1 MSKRELS
8 WYSKVAD
15 LMAKTGKSI
24 FAAAIELDIPIT
36 QKEAEAHFHGD
47 EFQKVLRASRA
58 RIYGDLS
65 NDPGHNKRT
74 LIGKLIR
81 AAEILMDSG
90 KADKAAEVLHKIAKI
105 EGWDKSEN
113 AIQIFGELTQKEFSE
128 IRTRLHEQHPELKT
142 KPFDA

>member
-1 MSKRELS
+1 LKRELA

-15 LMAKTGKSI
+15 LMSKTGKSI
-24 FAAAIELDIPIT
+24 FAAAIELEIPIT
-36 QKEAEAHFHGD
+36 QKEAENHFLSD
-47 EFQKVLRASRA
+47 EFQKVLRNSRA

-105 EGWDKSEN
+105 EGWESAQSTITVIGD
-113 AIQIFGELTQKEFSE
+113 LTQRDLDE
-128 IRTRLHEQHPELKT
+128 IKRKLQGESSITPAGVGR
-142 KPFDA
+142 A